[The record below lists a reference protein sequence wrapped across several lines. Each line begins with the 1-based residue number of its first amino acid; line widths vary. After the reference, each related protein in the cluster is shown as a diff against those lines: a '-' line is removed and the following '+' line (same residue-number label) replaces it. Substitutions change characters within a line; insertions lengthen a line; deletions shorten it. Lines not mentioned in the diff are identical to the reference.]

1 MTDMT
6 DKNKNVGAILKRK
19 TPVKKS
25 EVIFLAVTLGL
36 LAAHWAIIF
45 VGGNINSILL
55 AFQRFDVQSYSYKF
69 YTGKDL
75 FTNFSRFFRELFAAD
90 GLGKYV
96 FNGVMFHLVGIGI
109 GYPLSLMF
117 AYLIYKKLPGH
128 KAFQILLYLPT
139 IFSAMVVA
147 LLSKYFLERGVA
159 AFTIKHFSLDLRGIF
174 TDAKFNFG
182 TLLIYTAY
190 FAVPGN
196 LLVNLGTMSRTP
208 PELVESGKLE
218 GISLWQEFVHLI
230 LPMMYPVIE
239 IQCLGI
245 FVGFFTAQG
254 PLYAVY
260 ADKAPVNVRTFGYW
274 MFTSV
279 VGDKSAKSMYGYTA
293 AINLIIGVI
302 SVPIVYLTKRLFDR
316 FDPEA
321 EF

>member
-1 MTDMT
+1 MTDS
-6 DKNKNVGAILKRK
+6 DKRGGVLSKRK
-19 TPVKKS
+19 APVKKS
-25 EVIFLAVTLGL
+25 EVIFLAVILGL
-36 LAAHWAIIF
+36 LAVQWVIIF
-45 VGGNINSILL
+45 VGGNLNSILL

-96 FNGVMFHLVGIGI
+96 FNGVMFHLVGIVI

-128 KAFQILLYLPT
+128 KVFQILLYLPT

-159 AFTIKHFSLDLRGIF
+159 DFTMKYFSLDLRGIF
-174 TDAKFNFG
+174 TDSKYNFG

-218 GISLWQEFVHLI
+218 GISMWQEFIHLI
-230 LPMMYPVIE
+230 LPIMYPVIE

-260 ADKAPVNVRTFGYW
+260 ADHAPVNVRTFGYW

-279 VGDKSAKSMYGYTA
+279 VGDKTAKSMYGYTA
-293 AINLIIGVI
+293 AINLVIGFVSI
-302 SVPIVYLTKRLFDR
+302 FIVYLTKRLFDR